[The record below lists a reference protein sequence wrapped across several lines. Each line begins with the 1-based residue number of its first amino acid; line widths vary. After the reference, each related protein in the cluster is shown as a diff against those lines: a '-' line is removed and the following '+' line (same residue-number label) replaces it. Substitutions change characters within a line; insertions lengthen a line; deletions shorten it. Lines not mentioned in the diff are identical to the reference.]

1 MTELNNFINRFQFTL
16 PTTRQPVFKAGKSA
30 AVLLPIINKP
40 HPTLLL
46 TQRSPFLRSHAGEV
60 AFPGGASD
68 PEDGSP
74 INTALREAYEEVAIP
89 PEKVKV
95 LGQLA
100 PLQSYGGYEVTPIV
114 GLLPNNIRYQANPS
128 EVASIFEVPLFDA
141 LSLQRHK
148 FVDIKRSG
156 RYSRIFFYWYN
167 GRLVWGLTASI
178 IHQLALQLD
187 WAFHNYSPYSAV
199 ITVWYF

>member
-16 PTTRQPVFKAGKSA
+16 PTTRQAQRQTGKSA

-40 HPTLLL
+40 NPTLLL
-46 TQRSPFLRSHAGEV
+46 TQRSPFLRSHAGQV
-60 AFPGGASD
+60 AFPGGAKD
-68 PEDGSP
+68 PEDGSL
-74 INTALREAYEEVAIP
+74 IHTALRETFEEVAIP

-114 GLLPNNIRYQANPS
+114 GLLPANVQYQANPS

-141 LSLQRHK
+141 LSLRQHK
-148 FVDIKRSG
+148 YVDIKRSG
-156 RYSRIFFYWYN
+156 RENRIFFYWYN
-167 GRLVWGLTASI
+167 GHLVWGLTASI
-178 IHQLALQLD
+178 LHQLALQLD
-187 WAFHNYSPYSAV
+187 
-199 ITVWYF
+199 

>member
-1 MTELNNFINRFQFTL
+1 MTKLNNFINRFQFTL
-16 PTTRQPVFKAGKSA
+16 PKTRQPIRKAGKSA

-40 HPTLLL
+40 TPTLLL
-46 TQRSPFLRSHAGEV
+46 TQRSPFLRSHAGQV

-68 PEDGSP
+68 PEDSSL
-74 INTALREAYEEVAIP
+74 ISTALREAYEEVAIP

-100 PLQSYGGYEVTPIV
+100 PLQSYGGYEVTPVV
-114 GLLPNNIRYQANPS
+114 GLLPDNIQYHANPS

-148 FVDIKRSG
+148 YVDIKRSG
-156 RYSRIFFYWYN
+156 RQNRIFFYWYN
-167 GRLVWGLTASI
+167 GHLVWGLTASI

-187 WAFHNYSPYSAV
+187 
-199 ITVWYF
+199 

>member
-16 PTTRQPVFKAGKSA
+16 PATRQSGPKAGKSA

-40 HPTLLL
+40 NPTLLL
-46 TQRSPFLRSHAGEV
+46 TQRSPFLRSHAGQV

-68 PEDGSP
+68 PEDGTLV
-74 INTALREAYEEVAIP
+74 NTALREAYEEVAIP
-89 PEKVKV
+89 PEKVTV
-95 LGQLA
+95 LGQLS

-114 GLLPNNIRYQANPS
+114 GLVPNNIQYQANPS
-128 EVASIFEVPLFDA
+128 EVAAIFEVPLFDA

-148 FVDIKRSG
+148 YVDINRAG
-156 RYSRIFFYWYN
+156 RHNRIFFYWYK
-167 GRLVWGLTASI
+167 GHLVWGLTASI

-187 WAFHNYSPYSAV
+187 
-199 ITVWYF
+199 